1 MVDVEEQQQKKLK
14 TKENLIE
21 LLPLLLVW
29 EIGSS
34 TTPLVD
40 L

>member
-1 MVDVEEQQQKKLK
+1 MVNVKEQQQQKKE

-21 LLPLLLVW
+21 LLPLSLVW

-34 TTPLVD
+34 ITPLVD